1 MAFEPSIAV
10 FDACILY
17 PFHLRN
23 VVVQPA
29 VDRPIEARWTDAIHD
44 EMDSKLDDRRV
55 SHSDRASANR
65 PTVDE

>member
-29 VDRPIEARWTDAIHD
+29 VDRPAGLCCTMSFAA
-44 EMDSKLDDRRV
+44 
-55 SHSDRASANR
+55 ASSFYGQLIFPLSYAL
-65 PTVDE
+65 